1 MLEKI
6 NAFVWGVPAL
16 ALMLGVGLFLS
27 LRTGFVQLRLL
38 GPAFR
43 QLGRSLKPGDGTS
56 SFRALCTALAATVG
70 TGNIA
75 GVAGAIAIG
84 GPGAVFWMW
93 VSGFVGMATK
103 YAEAVLAVRYREKID
118 GEGTGGPM
126 YIIRNGLGRGFHWL
140 ACVYS
145 FFGIVAALGV
155 GNATQINAVIS
166 SARTAAES
174 FGLSFGEGT
183 ALFIGI
189 GLAILVWR
197 MVSGGAGGIGS
208 AAELLVPFASVVYVL
223 LCLGAVF
230 LRLDRLGEAFGLI
243 LTGAFSPGAVTGGA
257 VGSLLTA
264 MRLGVSRGVFSNE
277 AGMGTAA
284 MAHAGA
290 DVAHPAQQGLMGI
303 LEVFIDTIL
312 ICTMTAL
319 VILVSGVEIPYG
331 AAAGAELTALALGS
345 CYGPWVTVLLSLCL
359 GCFALATILGW
370 GLYAGR
376 CVQFLFGSIR
386 WKAFALCQG
395 GFVLLGA
402 MLETGIVWSLS
413 ETVNGLMAIPN
424 LVALLLLSGQVA
436 QSTKQYYVYLRGTYE
451 NFHQCKPL
459 RTLSHEKVPPLR
471 RGGGG
476 KGPQDLSSEHRPA

>member
-6 NAFVWGVPAL
+6 NAFVWGAPAL
-16 ALMLGVGLFLS
+16 VLMLGVGVFLTWK
-27 LRTGFVQLRLL
+27 TGFVQLRLL
-38 GPAFR
+38 GTAFR
-43 QLGRSLKPGDGTS
+43 QLWRDLKPGEGNS

-103 YAEAVLAVRYREKID
+103 YAEAVLAVRYRD
-118 GEGTGGPM
+118 TLNGEAVGGTM
-126 YIIRNGLGRGFHWL
+126 YIIRKGLEKSFHWL
-140 ACVYS
+140 AYVYS
-145 FFGIVAALGV
+145 FFGVIAALGV

-166 SARTAAES
+166 SAKTAAGG
-174 FGLSFGEGT
+174 FGISLDGAASLT
-183 ALFIGI
+183 IGAV
-189 GLAILVWR
+189 LAVLVWR

-208 AAELLVPFASVVYVL
+208 AAELLVPFASLVYIL
-223 LCLGAVF
+223 LCLGAIF
-230 LRLDRLGEAFGLI
+230 LRFDQMGNVFTMI
-243 LTGAFSPGAVTGGA
+243 LTGAFSPRAVTGGA
-257 VGSLLTA
+257 VGSLFIA

-290 DVAHPAQQGLMGI
+290 EVEHPGQQGLMGI
-303 LEVFIDTIL
+303 LEVFIDTIV
-312 ICTMTAL
+312 ICTMTAM

-331 AAAGAELTALALGS
+331 HAAGAELTALALES

-376 CVQFLFGSIR
+376 CIQFLFGSIR
-386 WKAFALCQG
+386 WKGFALCQA

-402 MLETGIVWSLS
+402 VLETGVIWSLS

-424 LVALLLLSGQVA
+424 LVALLLLSGQIA
-436 QSTKQYYVYLRGTYE
+436 AITKQYYVYLRGTYE
-451 NFHQCKPL
+451 NFHQRKPL
-459 RTLSHEKVPPLR
+459 RALSHAKVPPLR
-471 RGGGG
+471 GGSGG
-476 KGPQDLSSEHRPA
+476 KGQKDLPPEHRSA